1 LLPLV
6 DSLKDQP
13 ELLAAL
19 TVLLA
24 SNAPVLSSAE
34 QLTLNVMALESLLLP
49 EVRTGLSATFARRVS
64 ALLAASQEH
73 AASLKETARG
83 LYDAR
88 SARLHGEAPRSAED
102 SMSAAAQG
110 HAQQR
115 LAASIRRLAENTKS
129 KLSLSE
135 QRTQLDKPLVEFK
148 RQKAELPLTKPTG
161 LCQQERLLRSR
172 SPMVGIVASG
182 ANMSA
187 PKGCTISWSPLIGLE
202 AADTFP
208 LRPGKDGL
216 CIMPLSGAELGSM
229 EERDTRRDFIAQLHL
244 RAGHAK

>member
-148 RQKAELPLTKPTG
+148 RQKAELPLTKPTE
-161 LCQQERLLRSR
+161 LCQQERLLKVSFADGRHRGVGSKYVR
-172 SPMVGIVASG
+172 TKRVHYQLVAAYWTRGRRHFSSPSGQGWPVHHASEWRRTG
-182 ANMSA
+182 EH
-187 PKGCTISWSPLIGLE
+187 GG
-202 AADTFP
+202 
-208 LRPGKDGL
+208 
-216 CIMPLSGAELGSM
+216 
-229 EERDTRRDFIAQLHL
+229 TR
-244 RAGHAK
+244 HAS